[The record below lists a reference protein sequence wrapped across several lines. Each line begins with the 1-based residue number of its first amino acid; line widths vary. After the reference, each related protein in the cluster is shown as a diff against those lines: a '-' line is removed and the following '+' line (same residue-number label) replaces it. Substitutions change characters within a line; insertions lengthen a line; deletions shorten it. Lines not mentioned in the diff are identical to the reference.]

1 MNNNPSSISVSS
13 ISKASKYKEEDFNS
27 NMTLTTLFPNFAKL
41 FFQVKYD
48 NTTFGQLLYI
58 IGSIEELGEWD
69 TSKAIPMETRKGL
82 YPIWTIKKPFT
93 CQLGIEIDY
102 KYLIK
107 DGNKIIWEDLG
118 KNINR
123 HFRVST
129 PGNLKIEDEKSN
141 NKSTVKTF
149 EPNQNNDENVD
160 SSSNNIEKLLINLDS
175 EIITQK
181 KEPEPVNINIKVSIY
196 VKINK

>member
-27 NMTLTTLFPNFAKL
+27 NMTLTTLFPNSAKL

-58 IGSIEELGEWD
+58 IGSIEQLGEWD
-69 TSKAIPMETRKGL
+69 TSKAIPMETRKDL
-82 YPIWTIKKPFT
+82 YPIWTIQKPFT

-118 KNINR
+118 K
-123 HFRVST
+123 
-129 PGNLKIEDEKSN
+129 
-141 NKSTVKTF
+141 
-149 EPNQNNDENVD
+149 
-160 SSSNNIEKLLINLDS
+160 
-175 EIITQK
+175 
-181 KEPEPVNINIKVSIY
+181 
-196 VKINK
+196 